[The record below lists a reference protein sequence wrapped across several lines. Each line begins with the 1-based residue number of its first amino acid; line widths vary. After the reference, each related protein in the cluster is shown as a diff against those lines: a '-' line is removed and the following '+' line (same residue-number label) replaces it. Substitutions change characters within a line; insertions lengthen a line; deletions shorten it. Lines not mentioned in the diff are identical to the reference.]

1 MRNFLKGEGEM
12 HLIKSLFSELSIEY
26 YSVLD
31 YKDVRQTGE
40 HIMRRAGFEPRSVI
54 VYLIPYYGG
63 ECKNISRY
71 AASLDYHIAARE
83 LGTKIIDGLKREFPK
98 MQGAAFGDHS
108 PIDERHAA
116 LISGLGIIGDNG
128 LIITEKYGSYVF
140 IGDVVTDIPPEA
152 LCAVFPK
159 EIKRC
164 ESCGKCKSACP
175 TGILRSEGEDCL
187 SAITQRKGELSKSEA
202 ELMRK
207 YNTAW
212 GCDICQ
218 QVCPHNR
225 EPEITPIE
233 FFLKD
238 RITELSAES
247 LSSLT
252 DDALKKRAFGWRGR
266 AVLERNVEILKDK
279 K

>member
-1 MRNFLKGEGEM
+1 M

-40 HIMRRAGFEPRSVI
+40 NIMRRAGFEPRSVI

-83 LGTKIIDGLKREFPK
+83 LGNKIIDGLKREFPK

-140 IGDVVTDIPPEA
+140 IGDVVTDIPPEE
-152 LCAVFPK
+152 LGAVFPE

-187 SAITQRKGELSKSEA
+187 SAITQRKGELSKSEE

-225 EPEITPIE
+225 EPKITPIE